1 METTQG
7 LVTLTDQQA
16 LEIAEALSNV
26 LYALGSI
33 SPVSAIE
40 LMDEDEY
47 YVARDWEYRLRGYS
61 PCKCGNH
68 YACGNYEDAVCED
81 CERHL

>member
-1 METTQG
+1 MASTPIM
-7 LVTLTDQQA
+7 TLSEQDA
-16 LEIAEALSNV
+16 VAIADAIENV

-33 SPVSAIE
+33 SPVSAVE

-47 YVARDWEYRLRGYS
+47 YDAKDWAAKLRGY
-61 PCKCGNH
+61 PLCKCGNH
-68 YACGNYEDAVCED
+68 YVSGLYEDAICED